1 MAATRPVQ
9 SGVAIEDVTG
19 LRESSAWTSLLA
31 SQAFWVTV
39 TVALLCAATAYQ
51 QPETFPTK
59 ANFFNITRNF
69 AVIGI
74 IAMGMTIVIIAGGI
88 DLSVGSVLALAA
100 VVIARLLEADQP
112 WWAASL
118 AGLGVGAACGAV
130 NGWLIAYVKL
140 PPFVVTLGMLS
151 ITRSLAIVASENR
164 VIYQLGSGGP
174 TFKEIGGGQISLP
187 WIDGGTLDLSNQFVL
202 LVVLAVL
209 TSLVLRTTAWGRW
222 IFAIGGNENA
232 ARLTGIPVD
241 RIKLQAYM
249 LCGLLAAAAAL
260 MLTGYSGSA
269 SNGMGKS
276 YELYVIA
283 ATVIGGANLMGGQGS
298 AYGAFI
304 GAALIFLIRNSLIM
318 FGVDAN
324 WYDLF
329 VGLFIILAVL
339 LERLRG
345 RTRG

>member
-1 MAATRPVQ
+1 MATRPAQV
-9 SGVAIEDVTG
+9 SVAIEEVTG
-19 LRESSAWTSLLA
+19 LKERPAWAAMLA

-39 TVALLCAATAYQ
+39 VVALLCLATSYQ
-51 QPETFPTK
+51 QPDTFPTK

-100 VVIARLLEADQP
+100 VVTARLLEAGQP
-112 WWAASL
+112 WWVASL
-118 AGLGVGAACGAV
+118 AGIATGAACGAV
-130 NGWLIAYVKL
+130 NGWLIAYVRL
-140 PPFVVTLGMLS
+140 PAFVVTLGMLS
-151 ITRSLAIVASENR
+151 IARSLAIVASQNR
-164 VIYQLGSGGP
+164 VIYQLGPGGD
-174 TFKEIGGGQISLP
+174 TFKAIGGGQIAIP
-187 WIDGGTLDLSNQFVL
+187 WLDGGTLALSNQFTL
-202 LVVLAVL
+202 LVVLAIVTAL
-209 TSLVLRTTAWGRW
+209 ILRTTAWGRW
-222 IFAIGGNENA
+222 VVAIGGNENA

-241 RIKLQAYM
+241 RIKLQTYVIAGA
-249 LCGLLAAAAAL
+249 LAGLAAI
-260 MLTGYSGSA
+260 MLAGYQGSA
-269 SNGMGKS
+269 SNGMGRT

-283 ATVIGGANLMGGQGS
+283 AVVIGGANLSGGQGS
-298 AYGAFI
+298 VYGAFI

-345 RTRG
+345 RARG

>member
-9 SGVAIEDVTG
+9 TSVAITDVTS
-19 LRESSAWTSLLA
+19 LRESSPWTSVLA

-39 TVALLCAATAYQ
+39 TVVLLCIATAYQ
-51 QPETFPTK
+51 QPDTFPTK

-74 IAMGMTIVIIAGGI
+74 IAMGMTIVIISGGI

-100 VVIARLLEADQP
+100 VIIARLLEAGQP
-112 WWAASL
+112 WWVASL

-130 NGWLIAYVKL
+130 NGWLIAYVRL

-151 ITRSLAIVASENR
+151 IARSLAIVASQNR
-164 VIYQLGSGGP
+164 VIYQLGPGGD
-174 TFKEIGGGQISLP
+174 TFKAIGGGQITLP
-187 WIDGGTLDLSNQFVL
+187 WIDGGTIDVSNQFVL
-202 LVVLAVL
+202 LVALAVL